1 MLKLNSLPKE
11 NNITIKVEQDVLFT
25 NIFRLIIE
33 FADKK
38 RKYSVWKFKN
48 ITYIQ
53 CSDCAFF
60 FTKSEVIYYK
70 KNHSTKLFRAH
81 LNAFRKEYKMG
92 IKAYDK
98 AAGLKLFL

>member
-1 MLKLNSLPKE
+1 MNNQSNQ
-11 NNITIKVEQDVLFT
+11 NNISIKIEQDVLFA
-25 NIFRLIIE
+25 NIFRLIID
-33 FADKK
+33 FTNKK

-53 CSDCAFF
+53 CSDCGFF

-70 KNHSTKLFRAH
+70 KNHWTKLFRAH

-92 IKAYDK
+92 IKAYEK
-98 AAGLKLFL
+98 AVRLKLFA